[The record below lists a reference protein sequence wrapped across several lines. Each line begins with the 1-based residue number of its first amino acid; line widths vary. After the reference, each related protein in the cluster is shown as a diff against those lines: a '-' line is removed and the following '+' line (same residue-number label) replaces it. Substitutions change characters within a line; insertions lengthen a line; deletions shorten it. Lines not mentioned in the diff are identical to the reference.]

1 MEKIYEF
8 MERNLEIE
16 KKVSSFLYTI
26 SKLEQAYSE
35 EEQKE
40 EKYLANT
47 VRWMFLQVQ
56 KDLKDSIQEMDA
68 YIVAEKGK

>member
-1 MEKIYEF
+1 

-16 KKVSSFLYTI
+16 KKVSSFLYTV
-26 SKLEQAYSE
+26 SKLEQTYSE

-56 KDLKDSIQEMDA
+56 KDLKDSIQEMDS

>member
-1 MEKIYEF
+1 MKKIYEF

-16 KKVSSFLYTI
+16 KKVSSFLYTV
-26 SKLEQAYSE
+26 SKLEQVYSE

>member
-1 MEKIYEF
+1 MKKIYEF

-16 KKVSSFLYTI
+16 KKVSSFLYTV
-26 SKLEQAYSE
+26 SKLEQTYSE

-56 KDLKDSIQEMDA
+56 KDLKDSIQEMDS